1 MTGRLFRLTEFLRE
15 VLNDWNNQFFNT
27 PNTAGDP
34 MTEVYEN
41 EGIKLLYAEGY
52 GYFEV
57 FGLDESE
64 FEKLKEWADYFV
76 KRINK

>member
-27 PNTAGDP
+27 SNIPRD
-34 MTEVYEN
+34 MKELCYEQ
-41 EGIKLLYAEGY
+41 EGIKVLNCMGF
-52 GYFEV
+52 GFEV

-64 FEKLKEWADYFV
+64 FEKLKEWANYFV
-76 KRINK
+76 KRINNK